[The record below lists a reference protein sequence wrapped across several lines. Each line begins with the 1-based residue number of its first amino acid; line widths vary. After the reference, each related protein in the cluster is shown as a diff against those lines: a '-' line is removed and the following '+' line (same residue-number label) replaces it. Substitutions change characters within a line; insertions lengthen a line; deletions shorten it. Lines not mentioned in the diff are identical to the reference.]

1 MMDFI
6 IFLSKLD
13 KEIFE
18 LIKKV
23 NYSIDENSALC
34 LIDKKYVGFH
44 KKREKKI
51 IICTENVKNT
61 TNFKKKPISKSNDNH
76 KTKLYI
82 RRALRHEATH
92 MVQSCNGDKIIG
104 DINELKKK
112 INKSKEKAIKS
123 SVRISGNLEKEL
135 EAYMME
141 DKPRKVKKAI
151 IRYCL

>member
-1 MMDFI
+1 MEFI
-6 IFLSKLD
+6 IFLNKLD
-13 KEIFE
+13 KDIFE
-18 LIKKV
+18 LIKKA
-23 NYSIDENSALC
+23 NYSVEENSALC
-34 LIDKKYVGFH
+34 LIDKKYIGFH
-44 KKREKKI
+44 KKREKTI
-51 IICTENVKNT
+51 VICTENAKKI
-61 TNFKKKPISKSNDNH
+61 TNFTNKLKSRNEDNH

-82 RRALRHEATH
+82 RRSLRHEATH

-104 DINELKKK
+104 DINEIKKK

-123 SVRISGNLEKEL
+123 SVKISGNLEKEL

>member
-1 MMDFI
+1 MEFI
-6 IFLSKLD
+6 IFLNKLD
-13 KEIFE
+13 KDIFE
-18 LIKKV
+18 LIKKA
-23 NYSIDENSALC
+23 NYSIEENSALC

-44 KKREKKI
+44 KKREKTI
-51 IICTENVKNT
+51 VICTENAKKI
-61 TNFKKKPISKSNDNH
+61 TNFTNKQTSINKDNH

-104 DINELKKK
+104 DIKEIKKK
-112 INKSKEKAIKS
+112 INKYKEKAINS
-123 SVRISGNLEKEL
+123 SVRISGNLEKEM

-151 IRYCL
+151 VSYCL

>member
-1 MMDFI
+1 MEFI
-6 IFLSKLD
+6 IFLNKLD
-13 KEIFE
+13 KEIVQ

-23 NYSIDENSALC
+23 NYSIDENPALC
-34 LIDKKYVGFH
+34 LIDKRYVGFH

-51 IICTENVKNT
+51 IICTENVKNI
-61 TNFKKKPISKSNDNH
+61 TNFKKKPISNNKNNH

-104 DINELKKK
+104 DINEIKKK

-151 IRYCL
+151 IKYCL

>member
-1 MMDFI
+1 MEFI
-6 IFLSKLD
+6 IFLNKLD
-13 KEIFE
+13 KDIVE

-23 NYSIDENSALC
+23 NYSIEENSALC
-34 LIDKKYVGFH
+34 LIDKRYVGFH
-44 KKREKKI
+44 KRREKKI
-51 IICTENVKNT
+51 IICTENVKNI
-61 TNFKKKPISKSNDNH
+61 TNFKNKKLSNRKDNH

-104 DINELKKK
+104 EINEIKRK

-123 SVRISGNLEKEL
+123 SVKISGNLDKEL

-141 DKPRKVKKAI
+141 DKPREVKKAI
-151 IRYCL
+151 VKYCL

>member
-1 MMDFI
+1 MEFI
-6 IFLSKLD
+6 IFLNKLD
-13 KEIFE
+13 KDIFE
-18 LIKKV
+18 LIKKA
-23 NYSIDENSALC
+23 NYSIEENSPLC
-34 LIDKKYVGFH
+34 LIDKKYIGFH

-51 IICTENVKNT
+51 VICTENAKTV
-61 TNFKKKPISKSNDNH
+61 TNFRNKLTSINKDNH

-104 DINELKKK
+104 DIEEIKKK
-112 INKSKEKAIKS
+112 INKNKEKAIKS
-123 SVRISGNLEKEL
+123 SVRISGNLEKEM

-151 IRYCL
+151 IKYCL

>member
-1 MMDFI
+1 MEFI
-6 IFLSKLD
+6 IFLNKLD
-13 KEIFE
+13 KEIIQ
-18 LIKKV
+18 LINKV

-34 LIDKKYVGFH
+34 LMDKKYVGFH
-44 KKREKKI
+44 KRREKKI
-51 IICTENVKNT
+51 IICTENVKNI
-61 TNFKKKPISKSNDNH
+61 TNFKNKQLSNRKDNH

-104 DINELKKK
+104 DINEIKKK

>member
-1 MMDFI
+1 MEFI
-6 IFLSKLD
+6 IFLNKLD
-13 KEIFE
+13 KDIVE

-23 NYSIDENSALC
+23 NYSIEENSALC
-34 LIDKKYVGFH
+34 LIDKRYVGFH
-44 KKREKKI
+44 KRGEKKI
-51 IICTENVKNT
+51 IICTENVKKI
-61 TNFKKKPISKSNDNH
+61 TNFTNKSISKSKDNH

-92 MVQSCNGDKIIG
+92 MVQSCNRDKIIG
-104 DINELKKK
+104 DINEIKKK
-112 INKSKEKAIKS
+112 INKNKEKAIKS

>member
-1 MMDFI
+1 MEFI
-6 IFLSKLD
+6 IFLNKLD
-13 KEIFE
+13 KDIFE

-23 NYSIDENSALC
+23 NYSIEENSALC
-34 LIDKKYVGFH
+34 LMDKKYVGFH
-44 KKREKKI
+44 KRNEKKI
-51 IICTENVKNT
+51 IMCTENIKKI
-61 TNFKKKPISKSNDNH
+61 TNFRNKPISKNKDNH

-92 MVQSCNGDKIIG
+92 MIQACNGDKIIG

-112 INKSKEKAIKS
+112 INKNKEKAIKS
-123 SVRISGNLEKEL
+123 SVKISGNLEKEL

-151 IRYCL
+151 IKYCL